1 MYTAAKECLRRCEID
16 ISQINCIIPHQANRR
31 IIEAVG
37 ERLGAK
43 PEQIFMNLE
52 KYGNTSAASVA
63 IALDEAVGS
72 GRIKRGDLVLMM
84 VFGAGLTWGA
94 APAYLAADLPA
105 FPARIAT
112 APLVVAAGRALKDAG
127 FEVARRLAARL
138 GGALAGDVS
147 ALDAGWIDEEQLVD
161 ITGQS
166 IAPKLYLA
174 LGISGETTHFM
185 AIQGA
190 GTIVAVQADPTAPIA
205 QVADWNIFADPAQ
218 FAQALLDKLGA

>member
-1 MYTAAKECLRRCEID
+1 LVDPYTKLERRTRCPAADD
-16 ISQINCIIPHQANRR
+16 IAREH
-31 IIEAVG
+31 
-37 ERLGAK
+37 AK
-43 PEQIFMNLE
+43 PVLPE
-52 KYGNTSAASVA
+52 
-63 IALDEAVGS
+63 
-72 GRIKRGDLVLMM
+72 RGDL
-84 VFGAGLTWGA
+84 AGDEEWHF
-94 APAYLAADLPA
+94 ADRLG
-105 FPARIAT
+105 ID
-112 APLVVAAGRALKDAG
+112 GRDSQDIDAG
-127 FEVARRLAARL
+127 VGECELYSRQVVRLADRHDTSRACGTVPGIEERRDVGDRRLSR
-138 GGALAGDVS
+138 V
-147 ALDAGWIDEEQLVD
+147 AGWIDEEQLVD